1 MLPKH
6 SLATIMKIKG
16 KEGSDTWRIQT
27 FRIVVVLKFYSW
39 YVFLYTIYVVYILL
53 FLVDQ

>member
-1 MLPKH
+1 
-6 SLATIMKIKG
+6 MKIKG